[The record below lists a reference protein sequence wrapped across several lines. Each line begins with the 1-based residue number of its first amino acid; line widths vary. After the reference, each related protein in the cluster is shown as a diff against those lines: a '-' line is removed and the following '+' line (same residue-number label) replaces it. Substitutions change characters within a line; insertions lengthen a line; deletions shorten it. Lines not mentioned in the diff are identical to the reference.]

1 MHGPDAAADTVPR
14 FENPYPET
22 CLAERLRACESCNSS
37 SDHHNL
43 SNPLGQCLLRNL
55 SRDFLLHLE
64 NGTITT
70 PFSVVNS
77 DVEFLSPIAQSLA
90 SVHHSPVVR

>member
-1 MHGPDAAADTVPR
+1 MDKFRPEFDRRVYQGGMRGPDAAADTVPR

-64 NGTITT
+64 NGPIAT
-70 PFSVVNS
+70 PFSLV
-77 DVEFLSPIAQSLA
+77 
-90 SVHHSPVVR
+90 